1 MVDTEEK
8 DFDMRFARI
17 ALMAAVG
24 VAAVLGAIL
33 EAGAIELRLSAD
45 ARGEAPESPQRE
57 VVSPRQAATATPFL
71 TTGGQGTLLGSMG
84 VEQKRLERF
93 APSAPRMDLASGG
106 VSCSAHSHLQSSLGF
121 STLSGATCPQGAT
134 YYGSDYG
141 IGCEG
146 GSCWSTS
153 TYEGAADGAQIG
165 WPGWFY
171 SCPTPPPPP
180 EPVVSKIGY
189 QGVRKWNYIW
199 GWLGPESPVF
209 TSPGE
214 ALQWTRRH
222 AAIDGVSNS
231 LIYFFSEDIDG
242 YKYDYYGHGFK
253 GVPRVQ
259 QSPQEAR
266 YCYNWGEEPDHVVNR
281 WGHILFGPMSY
292 IDSGDGV
299 LSGHLNNCPVG
310 SGWGGIK
317 SYPVLWVREVHVQG
331 MPEPRNLGQCEVESA
346 GALSGNPVNA
356 ATGNKFQEEVDVDSG
371 GIPFRRYY
379 NYFYLGQSELGLSWR
394 HSYSASVYLNGPDEL
409 TLTRADGAVVKYG
422 RAESGDWF
430 PLQNSREL
438 LVERGEELHFDSGT
452 HVDVFSKQ
460 GELLARE
467 FRNGERLLVER
478 DASRRISRVVATSGR
493 ALEFHYGA
501 SDLLERV
508 SDGAE
513 TSVEFGYDALG
524 RLVTVDRNDAVKT
537 YVYNDPA
544 RTGGA
549 HLPRALT
556 SIVDERGLENGYWYY
571 SASGR
576 VVRSGRGAEPD
587 KIGQYRFEYAAGVTR
602 VTEPLGR
609 VVTRQLVEQ
618 NGLVRIGASSAPC
631 SGCGG
636 NNEVREFDQN
646 GYLSREVD
654 FAGVATTYV
663 HDAKGR
669 LLETTEAA
677 GDLGGAERTVH
688 TEWHPVWR
696 APERRLVLDAQG
708 DLVSSQNWTY
718 NERGQVASHSTKD
731 PLSGSEHRISREYCE
746 QVDVDAGHCP
756 RVGLLTKIAGPS
768 GAAVES
774 ITYRYFNEDHVG
786 CASAASDCRWRKGD
800 LSTSTNALGHKT
812 EFLRYDGAGRALA
825 VRDPNGV
832 VTEFAY
838 HPRGWLLSRTVKG
851 VDGAPDAT
859 TTFGYTATGLV
870 DRVTQADGSWL
881 GFTYDSA
888 HRLVAVFDSLGNAIH
903 YTLDPAGNRIAEE
916 VHDPDG
922 AVTRSLSRVFDQLG
936 RLETIADAAA
946 NPTDFEYDPNGNPTA
961 QVAPDGVR
969 TGNEYDPLNRLRR
982 SLADVGGI
990 EAETRFAYDA
1000 LDRLIKVTD
1009 PKGLDTEY
1017 VYDGLG
1023 NLLELRSPDTGV
1035 TSYTHD
1041 AAGNRLS
1048 QTDARGITTL
1058 YSYDALNRL
1067 TDIAY
1072 PTPGLGVG
1080 LDHDTVPA
1088 DCPLGERHGIGRL
1101 GRMDDASGDT
1111 RYCYD
1116 HRGNPVRKVQRV
1128 DMGPEL
1134 TVRYGYSAAD
1144 RLVRL
1149 VYPSGAEVSYQR
1161 DAAGRIS
1168 AVRAR
1173 PSAGAAEI
1181 SLVADADYLPFGPL
1195 TRLAFGNG
1203 RVMEKAYDED
1213 YRPLAITDD
1222 AAAGISLAFDVD
1234 AVGNITGLTEATGVP
1249 SASSRAVAYDALGRL
1264 TEFGGQGL
1272 PLERF
1277 EYDATGNRT
1286 RKVAG
1291 SNTRYTYDPDS
1302 HRLMQVGSS
1311 PRDYDAAGNMLQRG
1325 TTRHFEYDDSG
1336 RMVRYYSN
1344 GALSREY
1351 RHNGHGQRVYVGV
1364 VNNRANDKYFVYDES
1379 GRLLGEY
1386 ASSGARLK
1394 EYVWLDDTL
1403 VAVLA
1408 NHDGSTHQYV
1418 LTDHLG
1424 TPRAIVH
1431 PSRNVIIWR
1440 WDLLPTAF
1448 GEHPAIEDPD
1458 GDGRTYTF
1466 HLRYP
1471 GQYRD
1476 NNGLHYNYFR
1486 DYDPGVGRYV
1496 QSDPI
1501 GLGGGLSTYGYVGAS
1516 PLGAIDP
1523 LGLACVSSGGMT
1535 RCEHPGGG
1543 PIFIVENSPVWAD
1556 FDRLSILH
1564 HNYRIRR
1571 KVGCADE
1578 DDVMREL
1585 ISNPTPSPYARPASI
1600 GGTPLNDA
1608 RVGPV
1613 SNVVTSY
1620 LTTDLR
1626 TGGPLVV
1633 NMTGPGSAF
1642 GHGYTARLVENGY
1655 AVTYGAGVFPLQ
1667 TDRQPHFALINKIAN
1682 EVVWGGH
1689 MRGLV
1694 DRAGGGCGCR

>member
-1 MVDTEEK
+1 MVDSEEK
-8 DFDMRFARI
+8 DFDMRPSRI
-17 ALMAAVG
+17 AFAAVVG
-24 VAAVLGAIL
+24 VIAVLGAIL
-33 EAGAIELRLSAD
+33 EAKASELRLPAD
-45 ARGEAPESPQRE
+45 SQGEALDSPQRG
-57 VVSPRQAATATPFL
+57 VVPSRQATTVAPFL
-71 TTGGQGTLLGSMG
+71 TTGGQGTLQGSTS
-84 VEQKRLERF
+84 VEQKRLERLAQI
-93 APSAPRMDLASGG
+93 APENHGAGAG
-106 VSCSAHSHLQSSLGF
+106 VSCSAQSHIELSLGF

-171 SCPTPPPPP
+171 SCPTPPPAP

-242 YKYDYYGHGFK
+242 DKYDYYGHGFK

-292 IDSGDGV
+292 IDSGDGA
-299 LSGHLNNCPVG
+299 LSGHFNNCQVG

-356 ATGNKFQEEVDVDSG
+356 ATGNKFQEEVDLDSG

-394 HSYSASVYLNGPDEL
+394 HSYSASVYINGPDEL
-409 TLTRADGAVVKYG
+409 ALTRADGAVVKYG
-422 RAESGDWF
+422 RAEGGEWF

-438 LVERGEELHFDSGT
+438 LVERGDELHFDAGT
-452 HVDVFSKQ
+452 HVDAFSRQ
-460 GELLARE
+460 GELLSRE

-478 DASRRISRVVATSGR
+478 DALHRVSRVVTASGR
-493 ALEFHYGA
+493 SLEFHYGA
-501 SDLLERV
+501 SGLLERI
-508 SDGAE
+508 SSGAG
-513 TSVEFGYDALG
+513 TSVEFGYDALS
-524 RLVTVDRNDAVKT
+524 RLVTADRNGSVRT
-537 YVYNDPA
+537 YVYNDPT
-544 RTGGA
+544 RTAGVN
-549 HLPRALT
+549 LPRALT
-556 SIVDERGLENGYWYY
+556 SIVDERGSENGYWYY
-571 SASGR
+571 SATGR
-576 VVRSGRGAEPD
+576 VVRSGSGAESD
-587 KIGQYRFEYAAGVTR
+587 EIGQYRFEYAAGVTR

-618 NGLVRIGASSAPC
+618 NELVRIGASSAPC
-631 SGCGG
+631 SSCGG
-636 NNEVREFDQN
+636 SDEVREFDQN
-646 GYLSREVD
+646 GFLSRKVD
-654 FAGVATTYV
+654 FTGVVTTFA

-669 LLETTEAA
+669 LLETVEAA
-677 GDLGGAERTVH
+677 GDVGGAERIIH
-688 TEWHPVWR
+688 TEWHPDWR
-696 APERRLVLDAQG
+696 VPERRMVLDAHG
-708 DLVSSQNWTY
+708 SLVSSHSWTY
-718 NERGQVASHSTKD
+718 NERGQVVSHAGKD
-731 PLSGSEHRISREYCE
+731 PSIGSERRTSREYCE
-746 QVDVDAGHCP
+746 QIDVDAGHCP
-756 RVGLLTKIAGPS
+756 RVGLLKRIDGPR
-768 GAAVES
+768 GGAVES
-774 ITYRYFNEDHVG
+774 TSFRYYSEDHLG
-786 CASAASDCRWRKGD
+786 CANVAEDCGWRRGD
-800 LSTSTNALGHKT
+800 LRKVTNALGHHT
-812 EFLRYDGAGRALA
+812 EYLRYDDAGRVRA
-825 VRDPNGV
+825 VRDPNCV
-832 VTEFAY
+832 VTEFTY

-859 TTFGYTATGLV
+859 AAFGYTPTGLV
-870 DRVTQADGSWL
+870 DRVTQADGTWL

-936 RLETIADAAA
+936 RLETIADAGA
-946 NPTDFEYDPNGNPTA
+946 NPIDFEYDPNGNPTA

-969 TGNEYDPLNRLRR
+969 TENDYDPLNRLRR

-1000 LDRLIKVTD
+1000 LDRLVKVTD

-1023 NLLELRSPDTGV
+1023 NLVELRSPDTGV
-1035 TSYTHD
+1035 TTYTHD

-1048 QTDARGITTL
+1048 QTDARGVTSS
-1058 YSYDALNRL
+1058 YAYDALNRL
-1067 TDIAY
+1067 TDIGF
-1072 PTPGLGVG
+1072 PTPGEEIGFAY
-1080 LDHDTVPA
+1080 DSVPA
-1088 DCPLGERHGIGRL
+1088 DCPAGERHGVGRL
-1101 GRMDDASGDT
+1101 GRMDDPSGDT

-1116 HRGNPVRKVQRV
+1116 HRGNLVRKVQRV
-1128 DMGPEL
+1128 DGGPER
-1134 TVRYGYSAAD
+1134 TVRYGYNTAD
-1144 RLVRL
+1144 RLARI
-1149 VYPSGAEVSYQR
+1149 VYPSGAEVTYQR
-1161 DAAGRIS
+1161 DATGRIS
-1168 AVRAR
+1168 GVRAR
-1173 PSAGAAEI
+1173 PSAGAAEVN
-1181 SLVADADYLPFGPL
+1181 LVSEATYLPFGPL

-1203 RVMEKAYDED
+1203 RLLDKVYDQD
-1213 YRPLAITDD
+1213 YRPVAIADN
-1222 AAAGISLAFDVD
+1222 AAGGLSLGFAVNP
-1234 AVGNITGLTEATGVP
+1234 VGNIVGLTEDTGVQGT
-1249 SASSRAVAYDALGRL
+1249 ASRAVAYDALGRL
-1264 TEFGGQGL
+1264 TDFGGQGL
-1272 PLERF
+1272 PSERF

-1291 SNTRYTYDPDS
+1291 SNTPYTYAPDS

-1311 PRDYDAAGNMLQRG
+1311 PRDYDEAGNMLQRG
-1325 TTRHFEYDDSG
+1325 TTRHFEYNDRG
-1336 RMVRYYSN
+1336 RMVRYFSN

-1351 RHNGHGQRVYVGV
+1351 SHNGHGQRVYVGV

-1403 VAVLA
+1403 IAVLA
-1408 NHDGSTHQYV
+1408 NHHGSTHQYV

-1431 PSRNVIIWR
+1431 PGRNVIIWR

-1448 GEHPAIEDPD
+1448 GEHPANEDPD
-1458 GDGRTYTF
+1458 ADGRTYTF

-1476 NNGLHYNYFR
+1476 SNGLHYNYFR
-1486 DYDPGVGRYV
+1486 DYDPAVGRYV

-1501 GLGGGLSTYGYVGAS
+1501 GLGGGLSTYGYVGGNPISYLDPFGLFCIPQDVINGVSGATGGAVGGATAGGRNPRQIAALAIVGAGLGGLLGVAEGGGATEMS
-1516 PLGAIDP
+1516 TFFGALGAASSATSKLEMGVGSVFGAITTA
-1523 LGLACVSSGGMT
+1523 LSQELAAGWAPEPVAHIGAATVGG
-1535 RCEHPGGG
+1535 
-1543 PIFIVENSPVWAD
+1543 
-1556 FDRLSILH
+1556 
-1564 HNYRIRR
+1564 
-1571 KVGCADE
+1571 
-1578 DDVMREL
+1578 
-1585 ISNPTPSPYARPASI
+1585 
-1600 GGTPLNDA
+1600 
-1608 RVGPV
+1608 
-1613 SNVVTSY
+1613 
-1620 LTTDLR
+1620 
-1626 TGGPLVV
+1626 
-1633 NMTGPGSAF
+1633 
-1642 GHGYTARLVENGY
+1642 
-1655 AVTYGAGVFPLQ
+1655 
-1667 TDRQPHFALINKIAN
+1667 
-1682 EVVWGGH
+1682 
-1689 MRGLV
+1689 
-1694 DRAGGGCGCR
+1694 AGGGWVAGYFGDLSTRVTYRVVFNEARAGMARGARAAALAAGTEYGVRYGLEYVNECFCKTRY